1 MSGGY
6 SPKVSNPNTI
16 FPQMTSE
23 VYQKPFYFGSSQV
36 PINLGLSKNQYSG
49 AGFSG
54 AGFTGDRPPKY
65 TDGKYHILKGSGIRL
80 PLKK

>member
-6 SPKVSNPNTI
+6 SPKVSNPNAI
-16 FPQMTSE
+16 LPQMTSE
-23 VYQKPFYFGSSQV
+23 VFLKPHYFGGSQV
-36 PINLGLSKNQYSG
+36 PVNLQLSKSSYSG
-49 AGFSG
+49 S
-54 AGFTGDRPPKY
+54 GFTGDKPPKY